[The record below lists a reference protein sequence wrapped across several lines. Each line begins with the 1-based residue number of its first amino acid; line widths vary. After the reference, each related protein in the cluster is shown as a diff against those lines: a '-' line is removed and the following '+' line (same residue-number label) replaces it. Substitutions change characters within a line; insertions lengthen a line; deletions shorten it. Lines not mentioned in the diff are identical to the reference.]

1 MLIRRTRRYIIILTR
16 GLGLYK
22 ILSEYFRR
30 IIINVAGVLKKILM
44 DRAYIARINEGNF
57 VAVMKNVTD
66 AEAGKT
72 FEQIKRI
79 VEKECNNGK
88 FGVTIEY
95 GIAMRK
101 ASNRWIMDIVHEAV
115 NDMRDRKGR

>member
-1 MLIRRTRRYIIILTR
+1 MSGGENDRPDMTRKGEKIIYPR
-16 GLGLYK
+16 
-22 ILSEYFRR
+22 
-30 IIINVAGVLKKILM
+30 N
-44 DRAYIARINEGNF
+44 
-57 VAVMKNVTD
+57 
-66 AEAGKT
+66 KT
-72 FEQIKRI
+72 FEQIKRT

>member
-1 MLIRRTRRYIIILTR
+1 MQ
-16 GLGLYK
+16 K
-22 ILSEYFRR
+22 
-30 IIINVAGVLKKILM
+30 
-44 DRAYIARINEGNF
+44 
-57 VAVMKNVTD
+57 
-66 AEAGKT
+66 
-72 FEQIKRI
+72 
-79 VEKECNNGK
+79 VEKECSNGK

>member
-1 MLIRRTRRYIIILTR
+1 MSAILIICQILIQY
-16 GLGLYK
+16 GQKAGNQAL
-22 ILSEYFRR
+22 
-30 IIINVAGVLKKILM
+30 INVAGVLKKILM
-44 DRAYIARINEGNF
+44 DRAYIARINEGDF

-66 AEAGKT
+66 AEADKT
-72 FEQIKRI
+72 FEQIKRT

-88 FGVTIEY
+88 LGVTIEY

>member
-1 MLIRRTRRYIIILTR
+1 MLQNY
-16 GLGLYK
+16 YK
-22 ILSEYFRR
+22 
-30 IIINVAGVLKKILM
+30 
-44 DRAYIARINEGNF
+44 F
-57 VAVMKNVTD
+57 VNWVVERHD
-66 AEAGKT
+66 AQT
-72 FEQIKRI
+72 

>member
-1 MLIRRTRRYIIILTR
+1 MSDINIQYGQKAGNQAL
-16 GLGLYK
+16 
-22 ILSEYFRR
+22 
-30 IIINVAGVLKKILM
+30 INVAGVLKKILM

-72 FEQIKRI
+72 FEHIKRI